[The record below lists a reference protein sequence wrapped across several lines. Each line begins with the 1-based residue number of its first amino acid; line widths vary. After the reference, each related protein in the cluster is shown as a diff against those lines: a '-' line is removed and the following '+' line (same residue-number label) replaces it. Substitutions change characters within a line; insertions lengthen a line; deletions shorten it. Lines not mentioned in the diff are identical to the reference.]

1 MGGTSTKIAFEVCVV
16 SGDYSGDELGPGVNM
31 VMFDHCGNQSP
42 TITLDNIF
50 QNDIDYTQA
59 KFTID
64 LQSWSRLKVFKRLH
78 HIEFWCT
85 TQSFPPPAWF
95 LDRVIIRDRRFG
107 MTAEWKYF
115 FFPVHQWI
123 SPDHQYVVHDCEA
136 WIPQYE
142 PFMELREEE
151 VSRRMQFFTFF
162 QRAKGLPVELQEIPS
177 SELFSSDTRWDI
189 EPLVLEV
196 IERTGLAEEYT
207 SEQPW
212 SSLDTLGNFYKKY
225 NITEPVSLQ
234 FWMMNDIC
242 FGAQRI
248 RGCNP
253 YTIQLC
259 RTLPKSFQLAANWL
273 KPHLEGWTLRQM
285 VSANRLYILDFHIME
300 GLSCKRGRE
309 LCAPLAI
316 FFYTEKR
323 QLKPIAIQLDRN
335 SNDTSAIILPTDPA
349 SIWLQAKLWVNL
361 ADACHHMI
369 VGRLLTHLIL
379 ESVYVSLR
387 RNMSQSH
394 PIYHLVAPH
403 FRSILPVTRKLKE
416 WTFENGW
423 ISRNIQLS
431 RKGIKQLLRRA
442 FKKWR
447 FDVNANIYRELESRG
462 VYDPNGLGNYP
473 YREDALLI
481 YHTLEQFVSSYVRL
495 FYPEGA
501 EQIIHDN
508 ELQSWRHEIAC
519 PMEEGGLGLVGVPGS
534 SVKLRSNSRVG
545 YHHSNDNN
553 NNTEEVFG
561 LTSVDEVVR
570 FLMGILYL
578 DIIVAGSALRLP
590 MFDEYG
596 FPAQYPLSLFGPPPL
611 DRNTF
616 SDGSLSNPQGS
627 VFSFSSVQGLEH
639 VLAALPNRQMTVE
652 TVLYTRLG
660 SRVQQS
666 VLGQFESDFIFQKKA
681 VILLEQFRHQLT
693 EMAKQIDLNNS
704 ARDMHHQYRALDPSL
719 MPNYPGI

>member
-1 MGGTSTKIAFEVCVV
+1 MGGAATKIAFEVCVV

-85 TQSFPPPAWF
+85 TQSYPPPAWF

-136 WIPQYE
+136 WIPQFE
-142 PFMELREEE
+142 PFPELREEE
-151 VSRRMQFFTFF
+151 VSRRMQFFAFF

-177 SELFSSDTRWDI
+177 SELFSSDSRWDI
-189 EPLVLEV
+189 EPLVLEI

-207 SEQPW
+207 NEQSW
-212 SSLDTLGNFYKKY
+212 NSLDALGNFYKKY

-253 YTIQLC
+253 FTIQVC

-273 KPHLEGWTLRQM
+273 KPQLEGWTLRQM
-285 VSANRLYILDFHIME
+285 VAANRLYMLDYHILE

-309 LCAPLAI
+309 LCAPLAV

-323 QLKPIAIQLDRN
+323 QLKPIAIQVDRN
-335 SNDTSAIILPTDPA
+335 SNDTSSIILPTDPT
-349 SIWLQAKLWVNL
+349 SVWLQAKLWVNL

-379 ESVYVSLR
+379 ESIYVSLR

-495 FYPEGA
+495 FYPEGT
-501 EQIIHDN
+501 EQIIRDN
-508 ELQSWRHEIAC
+508 ELQSWRHEIAS

-534 SVKLRSNSRVG
+534 TVKLRSNSRVG
-545 YHHSNDNN
+545 HYSSDNVM
-553 NNTEEVFG
+553 EEVFG
-561 LTSVDEVVR
+561 LATVDEVVK

-578 DIIVAGSALRLP
+578 DIIIAGSALRLP

-596 FPAQYPLSLFGPPPL
+596 FPAQYPLSLFGQPPI

-616 SDGSLSNPQGS
+616 CDSPLSGPQGS
-627 VFSFSSVQGLEH
+627 VFSFSSVQGLDH
-639 VLAALPNRQMTVE
+639 VLASLPNRQMTVE
-652 TVLYTRLG
+652 TVLYTRLA

-666 VLGQFESDFIFQKKA
+666 VLGQFESDFIFKKKA
-681 VILLEQFRHQLT
+681 VILLEQFRNQLAD
-693 EMAKQIDLNNS
+693 MAKQIDMNNN

>member
-1 MGGTSTKIAFEVCVV
+1 MGGAATKIAFEVCVV

-85 TQSFPPPAWF
+85 TQSYPPPAWF

-136 WIPQYE
+136 WIPQFE
-142 PFMELREEE
+142 PFPELREEE
-151 VSRRMQFFTFF
+151 VSRRMQFFAFF

-177 SELFSSDTRWDI
+177 SELFSSDSRWDI
-189 EPLVLEV
+189 EPLVLEI

-207 SEQPW
+207 NEQSW
-212 SSLDTLGNFYKKY
+212 NSLDALGNFYKKY

-253 YTIQLC
+253 FTIQVC

-273 KPHLEGWTLRQM
+273 KPQLEGWTLRQM
-285 VSANRLYILDFHIME
+285 VAANRLYMLDYHILE

-309 LCAPLAI
+309 LCAPLAV

-323 QLKPIAIQLDRN
+323 QLKPIAIQVDRN
-335 SNDTSAIILPTDPA
+335 SNDTSSIILPTDPT
-349 SIWLQAKLWVNL
+349 SVWLQAKLWVNL

-379 ESVYVSLR
+379 ESIYVSLR

-431 RKGIKQLLRRA
+431 RKGIKQLLDEHLR
-442 FKKWR
+442 
-447 FDVNANIYRELESRG
+447 NGSRG

-495 FYPEGA
+495 FYPEGT
-501 EQIIHDN
+501 EQIIRDN
-508 ELQSWRHEIAC
+508 ELQSWRHEIAI
-519 PMEEGGLGLVGVPGS
+519 PGS
-534 SVKLRSNSRVG
+534 TVKLRSNSRVG
-545 YHHSNDNN
+545 HYSSDNVM
-553 NNTEEVFG
+553 EEVFG
-561 LTSVDEVVR
+561 LATVDEVVK

-578 DIIVAGSALRLP
+578 DIIIAGSALRLP

-596 FPAQYPLSLFGPPPL
+596 FPAQYPLSLFGQPPI

-616 SDGSLSNPQGS
+616 CDSPLSGPQGS
-627 VFSFSSVQGLEH
+627 VFSFSSVQGLDH
-639 VLAALPNRQMTVE
+639 VLASLPNRQMTVE
-652 TVLYTRLG
+652 TVLYTRLA

-666 VLGQFESDFIFQKKA
+666 VLGQFESDFIFKKKA
-681 VILLEQFRHQLT
+681 VILLEQFRNQLAD
-693 EMAKQIDLNNS
+693 MAKQIDMNNN